1 MIYNPEEHII
11 IPIKLQLRSLTITI
25 YALIDS
31 GATSSFIDADL
42 VLKHQIPLH
51 ELSHPLV
58 LEVVDGRQISS
69 GNITHETTSMQLLI
83 GQHRESIALNV
94 TRLGH
99 YPVILGISW
108 LKLHD
113 PHIVW
118 SKHRVSFSSEYCE
131 MNCLELS
138 TTVFGLPY
146 HPESTSYS
154 QPPSRSNNLE
164 SSSNYVEN
172 PSSFGLPIHPQST
185 SFGPSFSSGN
195 TETFSRYIQN
205 SSNSGPTIHHDNT
218 YSSKHSAKPSNLESF
233 TNVLKTHPISELLN
247 HTETI
252 PTPQQIINRS
262 NIIIPKISIKK
273 PNISVVSATS
283 LSRACNKNAIYLL
296 RLSELTIESDTDSMA
311 QYVPSD
317 YHDFAD
323 VFSKAEAN
331 HLPEHGPYDHGISIE
346 EGKSPPFGPIY
357 KLSEVELKALRE
369 YLEENLGKG
378 FITTSTSPAGA
389 PIIFAK
395 KKDGSLRLCVDYR
408 GLNKITIKN
417 RYPLPLIS
425 EMLDRVSK
433 ATYFTKIDL
442 RGAYNLVRIKSGEEW
457 KTAFRCRYGH
467 FEYRVMPFGL
477 TNAPA
482 TFQHFMNDTFR
493 DYLDDFCIIYLD
505 DILIYSTSLEE
516 NKRHVKLV
524 LSRLRSAHLFAK
536 PEKCQFHVS
545 EIEFL
550 GYVISP
556 RGISMDPSK
565 VSAITSWPPPKSVHD
580 IQVFI
585 GFANFYRRFISNYS
599 GITSPITYLLK
610 KNVDF
615 IWSNDAHHAFEYL
628 KRKFTTAPILRHF
641 DPSRPSIIETDASDF
656 AIACIISQK
665 DDSNI
670 LHPIAFYSRK
680 LTPPEVNYEI
690 YDKEMLAI
698 ITAFKQWRA
707 YLEGSQHRIT
717 VFTDHRNLEWF
728 TETKVYTRRQARWAE
743 LLAGYDFVIMYRPGS
758 KGGKPDALSRRSDYQ
773 LADKG
778 DDLTYQ
784 TERFLKPHQFIFAA
798 STVSIL
804 TNNSELQN
812 SIRNAL
818 EDDPF
823 ISTNSDYL
831 LNPDFDR
838 PPEVDKLLKHY
849 TMVDGLV
856 FYRGLIYIPKNSIK
870 LSIMK
875 SHHDSPTSGH
885 FGHAKTFELIS
896 RDYYWPNMRRYIREY
911 IQSCDVCNR
920 NKTPRHKPAGPLH
933 PLPIPDTPWSSV
945 SFDFIVELPMSSGH
959 NAIFVV
965 VDRFTKMAHFI
976 PTTTTITAEGTADLY
991 LQHVFRIHGFPKD
1004 IVSDRGPQF
1013 TSKFWSRLMELCDV
1027 KQNLS
1032 TAYHPQSDGQTERVN
1047 QVLEQYLRIYCNYQQ
1062 DDWHHLLT
1070 LAEFTYN
1077 NAKHTS
1083 TTISPFYANY
1093 GYHPRF
1099 QLKIVSEKK
1108 TPSAETYI
1116 DVIKNLHTT
1125 MQAELK
1131 TSQENYKK
1139 YYDRKVMDVPSYSIG
1154 QQVWLLRK
1162 NISTTRPSSKLD
1174 YKRLG
1179 PFKIVDIIG
1188 DSKLA
1193 VKLDLPPSMKIH
1205 PVFHVSLLEP
1215 YYANTI
1221 AGRQQDPPPPVTIQG
1236 QEEWVVKE
1244 VLDSRIRRN
1253 KLEYLVDWDGWSPS
1267 DRTWEPA
1274 SYLENSQKL
1283 VTEFHAKYPEKF
1295 SQKDIR
1301 PRGARS

>member
-11 IPIKLQLRSLTITI
+11 IPIKLQFRSLTITI

-31 GATSSFIDADL
+31 GATSTFIDADL
-42 VLKHQIPLH
+42 VRKHQIPLH
-51 ELSHPLV
+51 ELSLPLV

-83 GQHRESIALNV
+83 GQHRESITFNV

-118 SKHRVSFSSEYCE
+118 SKHKMTFSSDYCE

-146 HPESTSYS
+146 HPESTSPF
-154 QPPSRSNNLE
+154 QPPSNADNLE
-164 SSSNYVEN
+164 SSSHYITN
-172 PSSFGLPIHPQST
+172 PSSFGLPIHPRNTSSFRQSAN
-185 SFGPSFSSGN
+185 PSNS
-195 TETFSRYIQN
+195 ETFTHDLKKHPTSNLLNQAEKITPSQQFTN
-205 SSNSGPTIHHDNT
+205 SSNFS
-218 YSSKHSAKPSNLESF
+218 
-233 TNVLKTHPISELLN
+233 ISEN
-247 HTETI
+247 
-252 PTPQQIINRS
+252 
-262 NIIIPKISIKK
+262 SIKK
-273 PNISVVSATS
+273 PNISVVSATT
-283 LSRACNKNAIYLL
+283 LSRSCKKNAIYLL
-296 RLSELTIESDTDSMA
+296 RLSELTIESDTDTTA
-311 QYVPSD
+311 QYVPKE

-331 HLPEHGPYDHGISIE
+331 HLPKHSTYDHTISIE

-408 GLNKITIKN
+408 GLNKMTIKN

-493 DYLDDFCIIYLD
+493 DFLDDFCLIYLD
-505 DILIYSTSLEE
+505 DILIYSNSLEE

-524 LSRLRSAHLFAK
+524 LTRLRSARLFAK

-556 RGISMDPSK
+556 SGISMDPSK

-615 IWSNDAHHAFEYL
+615 IWSNDAQHAFEYL

-680 LTPPEVNYEI
+680 LTPAEVNYEI

-707 YLEGSQHRIT
+707 YLEGSLHQIT
-717 VFTDHRNLEWF
+717 VLTDHRNLEWF
-728 TETKVYTRRQARWAE
+728 TDTKIYTRRQARWAE
-743 LLAGYDFVIMYRPGS
+743 LLAGYDFVIIYRPGI

-773 LADKG
+773 IANKK
-778 DDLTYQ
+778 DDSTYQ

-804 TNNSELQN
+804 TNNTELQN
-812 SIRNAL
+812 SIRTAL

-823 ISTNSDYL
+823 ISTHCNYL
-831 LNPDFDR
+831 QNPDYDR
-838 PPEVDKLLKHY
+838 SPQVDKLLQHY

-856 FYRGLIYIPKNSIK
+856 FYRGLIYIPNNSIK

-875 SHHDSPTSGH
+875 SHHDSPSSGH

-896 RDYYWPNMRRYIREY
+896 RDYYWPRMRKYIREY
-911 IQSCDVCNR
+911 ILSCDVCNR
-920 NKTPRHKPAGPLH
+920 NKTPKHKPAGSLH

-976 PTTTTITAEGTADLY
+976 PTTTNITAEGTADLY
-991 LQHVFRIHGFPKD
+991 MQHIFRIHGFPKD
-1004 IVSDRGPQF
+1004 IVSDRGTQF

-1047 QVLEQYLRIYCNYQQ
+1047 QVLEQYIRIYCNYQQ
-1062 DDWHHLLT
+1062 DDWHRLLT

-1083 TTISPFYANY
+1083 TTLSPFYANY

-1099 QLKIVSEKK
+1099 QLKIVSDKK
-1108 TPSAETYI
+1108 TPSAESYI
-1116 DVIKNLHTT
+1116 DVIKNLHAT

-1139 YYDRKVMDVPSYSIG
+1139 FYDRKVMDVPSYNIG

-1162 NISTTRPSSKLD
+1162 HISTNRPSSKLD

-1179 PFKIVDIIG
+1179 PFKILDIIG
-1188 DSKLA
+1188 ESKLA
-1193 VKLDLPPSMKIH
+1193 IKLELPSSMKIH

-1215 YYANTI
+1215 YHANTI
-1221 AGRQQDPPPPVTIQG
+1221 PDRQQDPPPPISIQG
-1236 QEEWVVKE
+1236 QDEWVVKE

-1274 SYLENSQKL
+1274 SYLENSNIL
-1283 VTEFHAKYPEKF
+1283 VNEFHAKYPERC